1 MIDTLV
7 RSDLARPRRTEAE
20 LAAELDGMLAA
31 SEDFEAQLDTIRSYG
46 HQEFLR
52 IAIADLANSLT
63 VEDVQGELSRLAE
76 AILREA
82 LALARSESARRYR
95 IPADLRLC
103 VLAMGRLG
111 AAEMSY
117 NSDLDLI
124 FIYDEAGE
132 AAAGGHEWAS
142 RICQKLIA
150 ILEARTREGYAF
162 KIDLRLRP
170 SGNAGP
176 LVTSLE
182 GFRDYHRQ
190 SSAVWERQALVRA
203 RVVAGDVALGD
214 AVEAARQEF
223 VFGRGLTAAEV
234 GEIAAMRARMEHE
247 IGAEDGRRLNLKQGR
262 GGLVDVEFITQM
274 MALRH
279 GHLLPSLRVRAT
291 TALIRALA
299 DTSLMREAEAESLAD
314 DYHFM
319 TRLENRLR
327 IDSDQAAWAL
337 PTNHAALTPLARRM
351 AYVGDDAALQL
362 LDELER
368 RRTRVRG
375 LFEAVFAREK

>member
-1 MIDTLV
+1 
-7 RSDLARPRRTEAE
+7 
-20 LAAELDGMLAA
+20 
-31 SEDFEAQLDTIRSYG
+31 
-46 HQEFLR
+46 
-52 IAIADLANSLT
+52 
-63 VEDVQGELSRLAE
+63 
-76 AILREA
+76 
-82 LALARSESARRYR
+82 
-95 IPADLRLC
+95 
-103 VLAMGRLG
+103 
-111 AAEMSY
+111 
-117 NSDLDLI
+117 
-124 FIYDEAGE
+124 
-132 AAAGGHEWAS
+132 
-142 RICQKLIA
+142 
-150 ILEARTREGYAF
+150 
-162 KIDLRLRP
+162 
-170 SGNAGP
+170 
-176 LVTSLE
+176 
-182 GFRDYHRQ
+182 
-190 SSAVWERQALVRA
+190 
-203 RVVAGDVALGD
+203 
-214 AVEAARQEF
+214 
-223 VFGRGLTAAEV
+223 V